1 LQHTYVEFADSCYIF
16 AVVVRWVQDLLQQ
29 MHTKA
34 CLQELAV
41 DFNCIPSST
50 VVWTGWSP
58 PGALYYKVFKRVC
71 TGLQAFELSLRLV
84 NSVCT
89 THVQYCNM
97 VVVAQ
102 VFLLAATGVYG
113 NIDHSDSAVILT
125 FYLSCG

>member
-1 LQHTYVEFADSCYIF
+1 
-16 AVVVRWVQDLLQQ
+16 

-34 CLQELAV
+34 CLQELAL

-50 VVWTGWSP
+50 VVWTGWSR
-58 PGALYYKVFKRVC
+58 PGALYYNVFKRVC

-125 FYLSCG
+125 LYLSCG